1 VAEPPGPAAAGDAV
15 GAPAPTAPGPTT
27 TGDAVGPPGP
37 TTTGDADLAT
47 QAERIVVGF
56 AQVVRGLGLDV
67 PVGSVIAFARALGEV
82 GLDRRSSVYWAGR
95 ATLVHRPEDVPA
107 YDRAFAQYWGDR
119 PGWTAPRRTV
129 SVTLQLD
136 SEEGDDGSDA
146 VNPDDGDGDD
156 SPTLSMRYSPVE
168 ILRQQDFAAYSEA
181 DWAEARRLLT
191 YLRHSS
197 MPRRS
202 RRRSPDKHQRGEPD
216 LGRTVRRALVTDGEP
231 IKRAWRAPSERPRR
245 IVYLVDVSGSM
256 EVYARGFL
264 RFAHA
269 SVCSRA
275 TGLVEVFVLGT
286 RLTRVT
292 RPLSWRD
299 PDLALADVSRAV
311 EDWYGG
317 TRLGAG
323 LKEFNDRWG
332 IRGMAR
338 GAVVVILSDGWDR
351 GDPDA
356 LATEMARLQRV
367 AYRVIWV
374 NPLKASPGYTPIAR
388 GMAAA
393 MPYVDEFV
401 EGHSLGSLEELAQR
415 IGGGGGRPARS
426 HAG

>member
-1 VAEPPGPAAAGDAV
+1 MATSCELLCSGVAEPPPAGPAG
-15 GAPAPTAPGPTT
+15 PGPSPA
-27 TGDAVGPPGP
+27 GAGPSPAGHTDP
-37 TTTGDADLAT
+37 AT

-82 GLDRRSSVYWAGR
+82 GLERRSSVYWAGR

-107 YDRAFAQYWGDR
+107 YDRAFAQYWGDQH
-119 PGWTAPRRTV
+119 GWTAPRRTV
-129 SVTLQLD
+129 SVTLQID
-136 SEEGDDGSDA
+136 SEEGEDDG
-146 VNPDDGDGDD
+146 GTEDD
-156 SPTLSMRYSPVE
+156 SALDDDDAPSLSLRYSPLE
-168 ILRQQDFAAYSEA
+168 ILRHQDFAAYSEA
-181 DWAEARRLLT
+181 DWAEARRLLS

-202 RRRSPDKHQRGEPD
+202 RRRSPDKHHRGEPD

-231 IKRAWRAPSERPRR
+231 IQRAWRAPSERPRR

-256 EVYARGFL
+256 EGYARGFL

-269 SVCSRA
+269 SVCSRS

-299 PDLALADVSRAV
+299 PDMALADVGRAV

-332 IRGMAR
+332 TRGMAR

-351 GDPDA
+351 GDPDE
-356 LATEMARLQRV
+356 LATEMARLHRV
-367 AYRVIWV
+367 AHRVIWV
-374 NPLKASPGYTPIAR
+374 NPLKASPGYAPVAR

-393 MPYVDEFV
+393 MPFVDDFV
-401 EGHSLGSLEELAQR
+401 EGHSLASLEALAHR
-415 IGGGGGRPARS
+415 IGGSKDRRAPAG
-426 HAG
+426 AG